1 MATQAEAGLTTTPA
15 HAANLAL
22 KKRFVAAL
30 GDGDWDT
37 GASLMHPDFELREPD
52 ALPYGGTY
60 KGIEGFKQC
69 LGSIAAAHKTTQME
83 TLHTYFASDPDR
95 IIGETYWRG
104 VLHASGR
111 EAESKVIEQF
121 EFRDGKILAI
131 TVYWFN
137 IPDYS

>member
-1 MATQAEAGLTTTPA
+1 MATQAEASLTTTSE

-30 GDGDWDT
+30 SAGDWDT

-83 TLHTYFASDPDR
+83 TLHTYFLHR
-95 IIGETYWRG
+95 IPIGLSARPTGAACCTVRG
-104 VLHASGR
+104 GR
-111 EAESKVIEQF
+111 PKARSSNNSSFVTG
-121 EFRDGKILAI
+121 R
-131 TVYWFN
+131 Y
-137 IPDYS
+137 